1 MELWAKTY
9 FPEVKHVEEDGDLHQ
24 VDPPADVVVP
34 DHEQVNISVEQVT
47 WPGDQV
53 TQVTWLGDNQMA
65 ITSSPSNRRLAHWPE
80 QVVIDQSR
88 MLPEHHQVAAEL

>member
-1 MELWAKTY
+1 M
-9 FPEVKHVEEDGDLHQ
+9 EEDGDLHQ

-53 TQVTWLGDNQMA
+53 T
-65 ITSSPSNRRLAHWPE
+65 R
-80 QVVIDQSR
+80 
-88 MLPEHHQVAAEL
+88 